1 MKRITLS
8 ILALAGAAACGTSG
22 GAGGGAPAPAA
33 PARFT
38 YSPSSVQYML
48 SSHLR
53 VEQEFQGQVQAND
66 FFMQYYVTSEV
77 VDDAGVSRVTMT
89 MDSVTVLE
97 GAGATAADA
106 ESAAGVTFSGILT
119 SEGNILDYQVS
130 DTTSQLVRQL
140 AERFRRFFPNVPAGG
155 VVANQSWSDTSA
167 VDVNSQG
174 IELLVETT
182 TTNDAGGWMDHAGVQ
197 ALPVDAVADYS
208 LSGGGM
214 QGGTEIT
221 LDGTGVTH
229 STYYL
234 GSNGAF
240 MGGVSADT
248 ANMAAFVMAMGMSI
262 PITQVRFDTL
272 TVVH

>member
-8 ILALAGAAACGTSG
+8 ILALAGAAACAASG
-22 GAGGGAPAPAA
+22 GSGDVDPGPAP
-33 PARFT
+33 PARFS
-38 YSPSSVQYML
+38 YGPSSVQYML

-66 FFMQYYVTSEV
+66 FVMQYYVTSDI
-77 VDDAGVSRVTMT
+77 VDDAGVNRVTMT
-89 MDSVTVLE
+89 MDSVRILR
-97 GAGATAADA
+97 GAGVTQADA
-106 ESAAGVTFSGILT
+106 DAAAGVTFSGILT
-119 SEGNILDYQVS
+119 SQGDIIDYQVS

-140 AERFRRFFPNVPAGG
+140 SERFRRFFPTVPAGG
-155 VVANQSWSDTSA
+155 VVASQSWSDTSEVN
-167 VDVNSQG
+167 VDSQG
-174 IELLVETT
+174 IELLVETM
-182 TTNDAGGWMDHAGVQ
+182 TTNDAGAWTDQ
-197 ALPVDAVADYS
+197 ALPVTAVAEYS

-240 MGGVSADT
+240 MGGASADT

-272 TVVH
+272 TVVR